1 MKQLSFL
8 DRHLT
13 WWILGAMAVGLALGK
28 FLPAVP
34 QALQG
39 MSWGATNVPIA
50 IGLMVMMYP
59 PLAKANYRLMPKVFR
74 NAKLL
79 GVSLALNWIVGPLLM
94 FGLAVMFLRDD
105 PGYMGGLILIGLA
118 RCIAMVLVWNDL
130 AEGNRELAAG
140 LVAVNSL
147 FQVVAYSMYA
157 WLFMSEMP
165 AWLGIQTTALHVPVS
180 LVAETVALYL
190 GVPFVLGALSREV
203 LIRKKGKQWFD
214 REFVPRIS
222 PWTLVALL
230 FTIVVMFS
238 LKGDQ
243 ILALP
248 LDVVKV
254 SIPLVLYFGLM
265 FLLSMLLSRRVG
277 ARHAECT
284 AVAFTASGNNFE
296 LAIAV
301 AVAMFGIESPQAF
314 VGVVGPLIEVPT
326 LLAMVKVA
334 KSFGK
339 GSR

>member
-13 WWILGAMAVGLALGK
+13 WWILGAMAAGLALGK

-39 MSWGATNVPIA
+39 MSWGATNIPIA

-59 PLAKANYRLMPKVFR
+59 PLAKANYRLMPKVFQ
-74 NAKLL
+74 NVKLV
-79 GVSLALNWIVGPLLM
+79 GFSLALNWIVGPILM
-94 FGLAVMFLRDD
+94 FGLAVVFLHDE
-105 PGYMGGLILIGLA
+105 PGYMSGLILIGLA

-147 FQVVAYSMYA
+147 FQVVAYSFYA
-157 WLFMSEMP
+157 WLFMSELP
-165 AWLGIQTTALHVPVS
+165 AVLGIQSMALNVPMS

-203 LIRKKGKQWFD
+203 AVRKKGEEWFN

-248 LDVVKV
+248 LDVVRV
-254 SIPLVLYFGLM
+254 SLPLILYFGLM
-265 FLLSMLLSRRVG
+265 FLVSMLLGRRMD
-277 ARHAECT
+277 ACHADCT

-301 AVAMFGIESPQAF
+301 AVAMFGIDSEQAF
-314 VGVVGPLIEVPT
+314 VGVVGPLIEVPA
-326 LLAMVKVA
+326 LLVMVWVSRAFKP
-334 KSFGK
+334 
-339 GSR
+339 GS

>member
-13 WWILGAMAVGLALGK
+13 WWILGAMAAGLALGK
-28 FLPAVP
+28 FLPFVP
-34 QALQG
+34 KALES
-39 MSWGATNVPIA
+39 MAWGATNIPIA

-59 PLAKANYRLMPKVFR
+59 PLVKANYRLMPKVFQ
-74 NAKLL
+74 NAKLV
-79 GVSLALNWIVGPLLM
+79 GCSLVLNWIVGPVLM
-94 FGLAVMFLRDD
+94 FGLAVVFLRDE
-105 PGYMGGLILIGLA
+105 PGYMSGLILIGLA

-147 FQVVAYSMYA
+147 FQVVAYSFYA
-157 WLFMSEMP
+157 WLFMSELP
-165 AWLGIQTTALHVPVS
+165 AWLGIQSMALNVPMS

-203 LIRKKGKQWFD
+203 VIRNKGEEWFN
-214 REFVPRIS
+214 REFVSRIS

-248 LDVVKV
+248 LDVLRV
-254 SIPLVLYFGLM
+254 SLPLILYFGLM
-265 FLLSMLLSRRVG
+265 FLVSMLLGRRTD
-277 ARHAECT
+277 ACHADCT

-301 AVAMFGIESPQAF
+301 AVAMFGIDSQQAF
-314 VGVVGPLIEVPT
+314 VGVVGPLIEVPA
-326 LLAMVKVA
+326 LLVMVRVSRAIKQ
-334 KSFGK
+334 
-339 GSR
+339 GS